1 MYVENPKLT
10 VAGIPKAVNDSYR
23 HGHPCSRPSADD
35 VFAERELG
43 LSLENIERI
52 NVVAVAVSVNAES
65 RTKAGIHDLEL
76 G

>member
-1 MYVENPKLT
+1 MYVENPKLA
-10 VAGIPKAVNDSYR
+10 VAGIPKAVNHSHRY
-23 HGHPCSRPSADD
+23 GHPCSRPSTDD

-65 RTKAGIHDLEL
+65 RTKAGIDDLEL